1 LLLTDE
7 LLMSMCGFNAYQVRN
22 GSCQRGVKLRTTP
35 IPEIRG
41 SLCVVVTI
49 TPKRIENFFNRSIQ
63 HLARQAVF
71 PNQTGCVSQR
81 DSCRL

>member
-1 LLLTDE
+1 MKVAGSIKTMEETNDLLLSDE

-41 SLCVVVTI
+41 SLCVDTVANHIVTI
-49 TPKRIENFFNRSIQ
+49 TPR
-63 HLARQAVF
+63 
-71 PNQTGCVSQR
+71 
-81 DSCRL
+81 